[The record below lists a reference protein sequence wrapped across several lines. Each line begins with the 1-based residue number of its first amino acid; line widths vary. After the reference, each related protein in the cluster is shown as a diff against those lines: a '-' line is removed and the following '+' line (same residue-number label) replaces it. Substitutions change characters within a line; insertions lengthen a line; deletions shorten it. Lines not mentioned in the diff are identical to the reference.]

1 MTYRVLFYMPKN
13 PEDARK
19 KLQYA
24 AMKLFAENGYD
35 ATTTAQIAA
44 LAGVTERTFFRHFPD
59 KREVLFLGQEVLTAA
74 LGKAIVAAS
83 PELSPLEVM
92 QQAFFSVAGL
102 IESNRPYSEPRRK
115 IIAQTPALQER
126 EMTKHLVMI
135 KQLSVALNQRGVS
148 TSDADFVAQIGFV
161 IFGHALAG
169 WFADVSLSLKDYI
182 SQAFDEFRFLS
193 ERR

>member
-1 MTYRVLFYMPKN
+1 MPKN